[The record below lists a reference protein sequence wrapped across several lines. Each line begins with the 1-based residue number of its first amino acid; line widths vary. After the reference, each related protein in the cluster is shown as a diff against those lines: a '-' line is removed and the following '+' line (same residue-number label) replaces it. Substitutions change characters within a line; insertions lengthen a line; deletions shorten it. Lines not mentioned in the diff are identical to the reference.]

1 MSTYMYGNGR
11 QGSTPTQSNS
21 SKSIKSAQAS
31 FNDKYAS
38 SIAGLA
44 KTNGVDL
51 GTAAA
56 YLKSNL
62 AGTTQYKG
70 GGVVDYGAA
79 NRDLAADTSA
89 RLSAQN
95 GSSYNASQNVAQ
107 PSYYDQY
114 QNILDQQLKA
124 QQDAIAKQ
132 TQATVDSINAYKP
145 QVEQS
150 YADQQK
156 ANYIANAK
164 NQSQMGDYLGAMG
177 YSGGMAES
185 TMANL
190 NNTYQNNRSAA
201 DTERNNAMLTL
212 DQQVAQARASGDTS
226 LADAANSYYTNYL
239 GALQN
244 QQQFD
249 YQKQL
254 QEQQN
259 YADTVGASY
268 NDYLGDAQKLIA
280 AGVPEDDYRVR
291 LLLAKHYEKQQ
302 TLEQQS
308 KDEAQQALENQWQQ
322 QQIDYT
328 TGKPYY
334 KATTAKK
341 SGGMSSS
348 DAKWLYE
355 NDYITEQQM
364 LNALYN

>member
-1 MSTYMYGNGR
+1 MYSNGR
-11 QGSTPTQSNS
+11 QGSTPTQSGS
-21 SKSIKSAQAS
+21 SKSKKNEAVN

-38 SIAGLA
+38 NIAGLA
-44 KTNGVDL
+44 KANGVDL
-51 GTAAA
+51 GVAAA

-62 AGTTQYKG
+62 AGTAQYKG
-70 GGVVDYGAA
+70 GGVVDYGQA
-79 NRDLAADTSA
+79 NRDLYADTSA
-89 RLSAQN
+89 RINTQN
-95 GSSYNASQNVAQ
+95 SNTQSNST

-114 QNILDQQLKA
+114 RSVLDQQLKA
-124 QQDAIAKQ
+124 QQEAIAKQ
-132 TQATVDSINAYKP
+132 TQATVDSINAYRP

-201 DTERNNAMLTL
+201 DTEKNNAMLTL

-226 LADAANSYYTNYL
+226 LADAANSYFTNYL
-239 GALQN
+239 SAMQN

-259 YADTVGASY
+259 YASTTGAY
-268 NDYLGDAQKLIA
+268 YDDYQAQINKLLD
-280 AGVPEDDYRVR
+280 AGVSEDDYRIKTLQAAR
-291 LLLAKHYEKQQ
+291 NQKLLDQQELARTQAQQ
-302 TLEQQS
+302 TLEN
-308 KDEAQQALENQWQQ
+308 AQQQ

-334 KATTAKK
+334 KATTSSKS
-341 SGGMSSS
+341 SGGMTYSQALAAYKAGIETPAVLS
-348 DAKWLYE
+348 
-355 NDYITEQQM
+355 M
-364 LNALYN
+364 LGLN